1 MTAIFSDARHVW
13 KIACMAGILWLAGM
27 TGAPVLAQ
35 KGPPAPRIGL
45 DRAQLEIRLNMV
57 ATLIEKSSGARQ
69 VEASGDARSREMREN
84 ARQIF
89 LRAKQAFQA
98 GDDAQAAQLLP
109 EAAGKMF
116 EAVRLAAPEQLNSE
130 KESTDFRARLESVKV
145 LLAAQKRIGV
155 EKSGVAGND
164 ETTQTIEKL
173 LAEAERIAATGD
185 VLRGRVT
192 LDQAYLIA
200 KAAITS
206 MRSGDTLVR
215 TLHFS
220 SKEDEYHY
228 EIDRN
233 DTHRML
239 IQVLLAEKRNASQ
252 AQNFIDKARE
262 LRVKAEAASA
272 SRDYAEAI
280 RLLEES
286 TRELVRAIRGA
297 GVYIPG

>member
-1 MTAIFSDARHVW
+1 MSAIRRDARYAW
-13 KIACMAGILWLAGM
+13 KITCVTVFLWFASVLGVPA
-27 TGAPVLAQ
+27 LAQ
-35 KGPPAPRIGL
+35 TEPPASKIGL
-45 DRAQLEIRLNMV
+45 DRTQLESRLNMV
-57 ATLIEKSSGARQ
+57 ETLIEKSSGARQ
-69 VEASGDARSREMREN
+69 IEANGDAGAREMREN

-89 LRAKQAFQA
+89 LRAQQALQA
-98 GDDAQAAQLLP
+98 GDDARAAQLLP
-109 EAAGKMF
+109 QAAGKMF
-116 EAVRLAAPEQLNSE
+116 EAVRLAAPEQLSLE
-130 KESTDFRARLESVKV
+130 KERVDFRARLESVKV

-155 EKSGVAGND
+155 EKAGAAGSD
-164 ETTQTIEKL
+164 ETTRSIEKL
-173 LAEAERIAATGD
+173 LAEAERIAAAGD
-185 VLRGRVT
+185 VSRARRT

-233 DTHRML
+233 DTHQML
-239 IQVLLAEKRNASQ
+239 IQVLLAEKRGVSQ
-252 AQNFIDKARE
+252 VQDFLGKARE
-262 LRVKAEAASA
+262 LRIKAEAASA
-272 SRDYAEAI
+272 SRDYDEAI